1 MMNTKKLIVLAVF
14 LAVAVGVILLV
25 NIFSNRK
32 PSEESLQFF
41 PDLSEKTIGAVLLK
55 DASESVKLQRKGD
68 VWVMVPKQALL
79 VPAPSQGNKG
89 AGLSR
94 AMGTDTGN
102 AIAAAAVKPPAGLAA
117 AEFPADSACI
127 AQLVE
132 NVVKLKKNILVS
144 ENPAKQAT
152 FEVDAAHG
160 SRIEVFDIAGKSL
173 GAVVLGKSGT
183 DYNSNYFRPEGS
195 NAVYLVQES
204 TRWAFSADHKR
215 WTDKSILKFDKIMIK
230 QLSIAKKGAPKGAP
244 AIVIARG
251 DSTTKGWQM
260 LEPARKPKDT
270 NKLDSNKV
278 NELLISLSNFQAAEY
293 EDSAYTDSATGLAD
307 PAITVTINF
316 MSGTVRTLAIG
327 NKKPGQNKFWVR
339 IPEKQYVYLIN
350 DYDQKKFDKKAND
363 FDQQPVK
370 PPTKAAGPV
379 KSGKILNPPMPEKY
393 KKAIEEFK
401 KKQNKK

>member
-14 LAVAVGVILLV
+14 LAVAVGVIVVV

-41 PDLSEKTIGAVLLK
+41 TDVSEKTIGAVLLK

-102 AIAAAAVKPPAGLAA
+102 AVAAAAVKPPAGLAA
-117 AEFPADSACI
+117 AEFPADSGCI

-204 TRWAFSADHKR
+204 TRWAFSTDHKR
-215 WTDKSILKFDKIMIK
+215 WTDKSIMKFDKIMVK
-230 QLSIAKKGAPKGAP
+230 QLSIAKKGAP

-251 DSTTKGWQM
+251 DSATKGWQM

-293 EDSAYTDSATGLAD
+293 EDSAYTDSATGLSD
-307 PAITVTINF
+307 PTIMVTVGF

-327 NKKPGQNKFWVR
+327 NKKPDQNKFWVR
-339 IPEKQYVYLIN
+339 VPEKQYVYLIN
-350 DYDQKKFDKKAND
+350 DYDQKKFDKNAND

-370 PPTKAAGPV
+370 PPAKTTTKAAPAV
-379 KSGKILNPPMPEKY
+379 KAQYPIPAKY
-393 KKAIEEFK
+393 KNAIEEFK
-401 KKQNKK
+401 KKKNIK